1 MEMCNWCNLT
11 AEEQK
16 WKLTESSSWIVY
28 LADKQDYIG
37 RCVIV
42 LKRHCA
48 SLSELTDEEWM
59 DLKRIIDKLES
70 SFKDTL
76 GANLSNWSCLL
87 NDFYKSENP
96 NPHLHLHF
104 RPRYKNPIVLNGN
117 EYVDKEFGHHYD
129 RKKEFTITEADR
141 QELYMRILNALK
153 ANEHNMQPKKIE
165 DYIVHELLPN
175 KQEVALEFIDYLKD
189 KNITFYRDNS
199 ECWKNKIYYWAKLD
213 NWCVCFI
220 AIHDPEESDNHW
232 TVWSDDMNSEWFE
245 KYNVDNNIKEQAWS
259 YVNLCGKC
267 GACDGGQRKNIWG
280 KEFNAVCGCTF
291 RIDNPQK
298 EDLPFLKTIVDIT
311 VEEIICSLGKQK
323 KIKICNCKIERK

>member
-87 NDFYKSENP
+87 NDSTRVKIRIHIYTYI
-96 NPHLHLHF
+96 L
-104 RPRYKNPIVLNGN
+104 
-117 EYVDKEFGHHYD
+117 D
-129 RKKEFTITEADR
+129 RDI
-141 QELYMRILNALK
+141 RI
-153 ANEHNMQPKKIE
+153 QS
-165 DYIVHELLPN
+165 
-175 KQEVALEFIDYLKD
+175 F
-189 KNITFYRDNS
+189 
-199 ECWKNKIYYWAKLD
+199 
-213 NWCVCFI
+213 
-220 AIHDPEESDNHW
+220 
-232 TVWSDDMNSEWFE
+232 
-245 KYNVDNNIKEQAWS
+245 
-259 YVNLCGKC
+259 
-267 GACDGGQRKNIWG
+267 
-280 KEFNAVCGCTF
+280 
-291 RIDNPQK
+291 
-298 EDLPFLKTIVDIT
+298 
-311 VEEIICSLGKQK
+311 
-323 KIKICNCKIERK
+323 

>member
-16 WKLTESSSWIVY
+16 WKLTESYSWIVY

-129 RKKEFTITEADR
+129 RIIYE
-141 QELYMRILNALK
+141 
-153 ANEHNMQPKKIE
+153 
-165 DYIVHELLPN
+165 
-175 KQEVALEFIDYLKD
+175 
-189 KNITFYRDNS
+189 NS
-199 ECWKNKIYYWAKLD
+199 ECS
-213 NWCVCFI
+213 
-220 AIHDPEESDNHW
+220 ES
-232 TVWSDDMNSEWFE
+232 E
-245 KYNVDNNIKEQAWS
+245 
-259 YVNLCGKC
+259 
-267 GACDGGQRKNIWG
+267 
-280 KEFNAVCGCTF
+280 
-291 RIDNPQK
+291 
-298 EDLPFLKTIVDIT
+298 
-311 VEEIICSLGKQK
+311 
-323 KIKICNCKIERK
+323 

>member
-1 MEMCNWCNLT
+1 
-11 AEEQK
+11 
-16 WKLTESSSWIVY
+16 
-28 LADKQDYIG
+28 
-37 RCVIV
+37 
-42 LKRHCA
+42 
-48 SLSELTDEEWM
+48 M

-153 ANEHNMQPKKIE
+153 VNEHKYANQKKIE

-189 KNITFYRDNS
+189 K
-199 ECWKNKIYYWAKLD
+199 KYYIL
-213 NWCVCFI
+213 
-220 AIHDPEESDNHW
+220 S
-232 TVWSDDMNSEWFE
+232 
-245 KYNVDNNIKEQAWS
+245 
-259 YVNLCGKC
+259 
-267 GACDGGQRKNIWG
+267 
-280 KEFNAVCGCTF
+280 
-291 RIDNPQK
+291 
-298 EDLPFLKTIVDIT
+298 
-311 VEEIICSLGKQK
+311 
-323 KIKICNCKIERK
+323 